1 MSKECINR
9 YQNCKELIDDLQKI
23 KENPMY
29 NEVENYDDKTTQEP
43 IRVEDFVKN
52 ESSKTLQKG

>member
-23 KENPMY
+23 KENP
-29 NEVENYDDKTTQEP
+29 NVSIGTVENYDDGKTIIMEP
-43 IRVEDFVKN
+43 VSYTHLFRN
-52 ESSKTLQKG
+52 